1 MQHHINTC
9 YVIHW
14 YGWCTIVTDNYY
26 DEDMTEEGPSVSSII
41 RDHVTKMTDTMR
53 ENVTT
58 KTMLDVESKV
68 SIVLSIAY
76 MY

>member
-1 MQHHINTC
+1 
-9 YVIHW
+9 
-14 YGWCTIVTDNYY
+14 
-26 DEDMTEEGPSVSSII
+26 MTEEGPSVSSII